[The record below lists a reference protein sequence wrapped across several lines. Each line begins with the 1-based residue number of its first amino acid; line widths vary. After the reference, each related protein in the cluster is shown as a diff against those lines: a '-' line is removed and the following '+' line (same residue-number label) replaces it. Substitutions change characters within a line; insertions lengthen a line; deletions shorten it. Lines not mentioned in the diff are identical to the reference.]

1 MREERESEGEREPRE
16 STTILR
22 PRPAELLH
30 SLNTYVDVVV
40 HHARAVE
47 RPTRRAPPS
56 AVEKGQHDKKS
67 QQHMHVEEQ
76 GSGVPAHIELNTP
89 VSMCR

>member
-1 MREERESEGEREPRE
+1 MRERESVCERGERESEGEREPRE
-16 STTILR
+16 STTILK

-30 SLNTYVDVVV
+30 SLSTYVDVV

-56 AVEKGQHDKKS
+56 TVDKGQQDKK
-67 QQHMHVEEQ
+67 QHN
-76 GSGVPAHIELNTP
+76 NTC
-89 VSMCR
+89 M